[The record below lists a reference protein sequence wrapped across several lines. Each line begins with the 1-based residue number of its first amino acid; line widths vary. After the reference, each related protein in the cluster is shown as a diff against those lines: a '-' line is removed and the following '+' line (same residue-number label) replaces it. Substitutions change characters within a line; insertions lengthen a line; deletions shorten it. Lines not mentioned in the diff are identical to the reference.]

1 MIAYLIRSGVCMV
14 LLFGLYSL
22 ILRKEKLFSFN
33 RFYLIFAVVFSL
45 AVPFVSIPVEVV
57 SGPAAVEIAEI
68 FNHNKLPDSYE
79 YPGVPVQQNS
89 IAEETVFT
97 ETAVTQALPRPVPA
111 QEGQGGIGAILLI
124 IYLAGLTLMSFRFV
138 RNIMVVRRMLLK
150 SEKIDQSWYRIAL
163 LDGLASPFSFMRT
176 VFLDRQAYRK
186 NRIPANVLKH
196 ELEHIR
202 QAHSHDVIFFELVN
216 IVFWFNPMLYLFGKA
231 ARINHEYLADEA
243 VVRDSRDP
251 ETYEGELISFIRIR
265 AGVPF
270 TCGLNSS
277 MIKDRLLMLNT
288 VTSCSGRKIR
298 MVVVTVMS
306 LLLLTLLSLR
316 PAYKDSQDDR
326 NRKKLLR
333 AQDIVIEDVYFR
345 GPDFNPEKALMVI
358 DGKPLSFGDTVRF
371 DPAEVKTISVRQGRD
386 AIRKHGRDAKG
397 GAVEITTYQND
408 LKSDPD
414 SNYFKPT
421 WTVNN
426 RVPEEPVRIPFSN
439 LRSLSLWTYP
449 VFQEQDR
456 IKRWRIVDIMT
467 RDYYRVKGKVLRIN
481 GEPFPGVKIIS
492 TGNPFTATSD
502 KDGRFLLEDVG
513 KDAVVTVTGEGCEP
527 LYFKVSGII
536 YGSDLKITLD
546 RNSEPDFNLD
556 LENHLA
562 RDFTG
567 RWKLNKEQS
576 LRQDGPVDDVIY
588 DIRQYGSDSILF
600 RESRTLNNGREF
612 KSKSSFVFNTIRK
625 ENSGDFSAIEST
637 LICTVPPDGKSFSV
651 TMKMKSKIGIYKDSE
666 YKTDYLLSD
675 DGNQLIERVAGSL
688 ANPPPPAMVFDRI
701 REEE

>member
-14 LLFGLYSL
+14 LLFGLYHL

-45 AVPFVSIPVEVV
+45 AVPFVSIPVEFGFG
-57 SGPAAVEIAEI
+57 SAAGEIAETLNNI
-68 FNHNKLPDSYE
+68 QLLNSPE
-79 YPGVPVQQNS
+79 YHGVTVQENS
-89 IAEETVFT
+89 IAEETIFT
-97 ETAVTQALPRPVPA
+97 EPAVTGAMPVPV
-111 QEGQGGIGAILLI
+111 QEQAGNGGIMVILLI
-124 IYLAGLTLMSFRFV
+124 IYMAGLTLMAARFL
-138 RNIMVVRRMLLK
+138 RNILVVQRMLRRA
-150 SEKIDQSWYRIAL
+150 ETIDQKWYRIAL
-163 LDGLASPFSFMRT
+163 LDGLASPFSFLRT
-176 VFLDRQAYRK
+176 VFLDRKAYLK
-186 NRIPANVLKH
+186 NRIPANVLRH

-202 QAHSHDVIFFELVN
+202 QAHSRDVIFFELMN
-216 IVFWFNPMLYLFGKA
+216 MIFWFNPMLYLFGRA

-251 ETYEGELISFIRIR
+251 ETYEGELISFIRCK
-265 AGVPF
+265 ASVPF

-288 VTSCSGRKIR
+288 VTSVPGRKIR
-298 MVVVTVMS
+298 AAVVSVLSV
-306 LLLLTLLSLR
+306 LLLTLLSLR
-316 PAYKDSQDDR
+316 PAYPGTQDER

-333 AQDIVIEDVYFR
+333 AEDIVIEDVYFR
-345 GPDFNPEKALMVI
+345 DPGFKPVKSLVVI
-358 DGKPLSFGDTVRF
+358 DGKPLSLSDTVIF
-371 DPAEVKTISVRQGRD
+371 DPGQVKTMSVRQGRD
-386 AIRKHGRDAKG
+386 AIRKHGREAKG

-426 RVPEEPVRIPFSN
+426 RVPEGLVSIPVSN

-449 VFQEQDR
+449 VFPEQDR
-456 IKRWRIVDIMT
+456 IRRWRIVDIMT

-481 GEPFPGVKIIS
+481 GEPFPGVKIS
-492 TGNPFTATSD
+492 ATRNPFAATSD

-513 KDAVVTVTGEGCEP
+513 EDAVVTVTGEGCEP

-546 RNSEPDFNLD
+546 RNREPDFNLD

-567 RWKLNKEQS
+567 RWKINKEQS
-576 LRQDGPVDDVIY
+576 LRQDVRVDDVIY
-588 DIRQYGSDSILF
+588 DIRQYGSDSILI

-625 ENSGDFSAIEST
+625 EDSGDFSAIEST

-651 TMKMKSKIGIYKDSE
+651 TMKMKSKIGVFEDSE
-666 YKTDYLLSD
+666 YKVDYSLSD
-675 DGNQLIERVAGSL
+675 DGNQLIERITGKPGASVI
-688 ANPPPPAMVFDRI
+688 PAMIFDRI

>member
-1 MIAYLIRSGVCMV
+1 MV

-45 AVPFVSIPVEVV
+45 AVPFVSIPVEIG
-57 SGPAAVEIAEI
+57 SGPAAVEIAEM
-68 FNHNKLPDSYE
+68 FSHNQLPDSYE

-97 ETAVTQALPRPVPA
+97 EKAVSHPLPQPV
-111 QEGQGGIGAILLI
+111 QKQKGHDGIAVILLI
-124 IYLAGLTLMSFRFV
+124 IYLAGLTLMSARFV
-138 RNIMVVRRMLLK
+138 RNIMVVRMMLLK

-202 QAHSHDVIFFELVN
+202 QAHSHDVIFFELMN
-216 IVFWFNPMLYLFGKA
+216 IVFWFNPMLHLFGKA

-270 TCGLNSS
+270 TCGVNSS

-298 MVVVTVMS
+298 MVVVSIMS
-306 LLLLTLLSLR
+306 LLLLTMLSLR
-316 PAYKDSQDDR
+316 PAYPDTQDDR

-426 RVPEEPVRIPFSN
+426 RVPEGPVSIPVSN

-449 VFQEQDR
+449 VFPEQDR
-456 IKRWRIVDIMT
+456 IRRWRIVDIMT
-467 RDYYRVKGKVLRIN
+467 RDYYQIKGKVIRKN
-481 GEPFPGVKIIS
+481 GDPFPGVKVSS
-492 TGNPFTATSD
+492 TGNPFIATSD
-502 KDGRFLLEDVG
+502 KDGRFILRDVG
-513 KDAVVTVTGEGCEP
+513 NDALVSVTGEGCEP
-527 LYFKVSGII
+527 LYFRAFFKH
-536 YGSDLKITLD
+536 DLKITLD
-546 RNSEPDFNLD
+546 KDSEPDFNLD
-556 LENHLA
+556 SDGHLA
-562 RDFTG
+562 VDFSG
-567 RWKLNKEQS
+567 RWICREM
-576 LRQDGPVDDVIY
+576 RGTPVEYEYIY
-588 DIRQYGSDSILF
+588 YVHQYGSDSILI
-600 RESRTLNNGREF
+600 RNSMKGKDGREYR
-612 KSKSSFVFNTIRK
+612 SETVYAFNTIRRIK
-625 ENSGDFSAIEST
+625 TEPMDNVEVT
-637 LICTVPPDGKSFSV
+637 LICSVSPDGRSF
-651 TMKMKSKIGIYKDSE
+651 TETTHRKSKIGLFEE
-666 YKTDYLLSD
+666 YRDKNTWSMSD
-675 DGNQLIERVAGSL
+675 DGNKLIISSALILDVSSDQGQASADRVFER
-688 ANPPPPAMVFDRI
+688 M

>member
-1 MIAYLIRSGVCMV
+1 MV

-45 AVPFVSIPVEVV
+45 SVPFVSIPVEIG

-68 FNHNKLPDSYE
+68 FNHNQLPDSYE

-89 IAEETVFT
+89 ITEETVFT
-97 ETAVTQALPRPVPA
+97 ETAVTNALPQPV
-111 QEGQGGIGAILLI
+111 QKQKGHDGIAVMLLI
-124 IYLAGLTLMSFRFV
+124 IYLAGLTLMSVRFV
-138 RNIMVVRRMLLK
+138 RNVMVVRRMLLK

-176 VFLDRQAYRK
+176 VFLDRQEYRK

-202 QAHSHDVIFFELVN
+202 QAHSRDVIFFELMNV
-216 IVFWFNPMLYLFGKA
+216 VFWFNPMLYLFGRA

-251 ETYEGELISFIRIR
+251 ETYEGELISFIRIK
-265 AGVPF
+265 ASVPF

-298 MVVVTVMS
+298 MVVVSVMS

-316 PAYKDSQDDR
+316 PAYPGTQDDR

-345 GPDFNPEKALMVI
+345 GPDFNPEKALIVI

-371 DPAEVKTISVRQGRD
+371 DPVEVKTISVRQGRD

-426 RVPEEPVRIPFSN
+426 RVPEWPVSIPVTN

-449 VFQEQDR
+449 VFPEQDR
-456 IKRWRIVDIMT
+456 IRRWRIVDFMT
-467 RDYYRVKGKVLRIN
+467 RDFYQIKGKVIRKN
-481 GEPFPGVKIIS
+481 GDPFPGVKVSS
-492 TGNPFTATSD
+492 TGNPVIARSD

-513 KDAVVTVTGEGCEP
+513 EDAVVTVAGEECEP
-527 LYFKVSGII
+527 LYFRAFFRH
-536 YGSDLKITLD
+536 DLTITLD
-546 RNSEPDFNLD
+546 RDSEPDFSLD
-556 LENHLA
+556 SEGHLA
-562 RDFTG
+562 VDFSG
-567 RWKLNKEQS
+567 RWKRREMY
-576 LRQDGPVDDVIY
+576 GIPPVESEYIY
-588 DIRQYGSDSILF
+588 YVHQYDSDSVLI
-600 RESRTLNNGREF
+600 RHSMKGKGGREY
-612 KSKSSFVFNTIRK
+612 KSETVYAFNTIRRVK
-625 ENSGDFSAIEST
+625 TEPMDNVEVT
-637 LICTVPPDGKSFSV
+637 LICSVSPDGRSFTETTNRKS
-651 TMKMKSKIGIYKDSE
+651 TIGLFE
-666 YKTDYLLSD
+666 DYLTKNTWSMSD
-675 DGNQLIERVAGSL
+675 DQNKLIISSFVSQGTGPDREREL
-688 ANPPPPAMVFDRI
+688 PDMVFERM

>member
-1 MIAYLIRSGVCMV
+1 MV

-45 AVPFVSIPVEVV
+45 AVPFVSIPVEIG
-57 SGPAAVEIAEI
+57 SGPAAVEIAEM
-68 FNHNKLPDSYE
+68 FNHYQLPDSYE

-97 ETAVTQALPRPVPA
+97 ETAVTNALPQPV
-111 QEGQGGIGAILLI
+111 QKQKDHDGIAVMFLI
-124 IYLAGLTLMSFRFV
+124 IYLAGLTLMSVRFV
-138 RNIMVVRRMLLK
+138 RNVMVVRQMLLK

-163 LDGLASPFSFMRT
+163 LDGLSSPFSFMRT
-176 VFLDRQAYRK
+176 VFLDKQAYRK

-202 QAHSHDVIFFELVN
+202 QAHSRDVIFFELVN
-216 IVFWFNPMLYLFGKA
+216 IVFWFNPMLYLFGRA

-243 VVRDSRDP
+243 VVRDSSDP

-265 AGVPF
+265 ASVPF

-288 VTSCSGRKIR
+288 VTSCSGGKIR
-298 MVVVTVMS
+298 MVVVSVMS
-306 LLLLTLLSLR
+306 LLLLTMLSLR
-316 PAYKDSQDDR
+316 PAYPDTQDDR

-345 GPDFNPEKALMVI
+345 GPDFNPEKALIVI

-386 AIRKHGRDAKG
+386 AIRRHGRDAKG

-426 RVPEEPVRIPFSN
+426 RVPEGPVSIPVTN

-449 VFQEQDR
+449 VFPEQDR
-456 IKRWRIVDIMT
+456 IRRWRIVDIMT
-467 RDYYRVKGKVLRIN
+467 RDFYQIKGKVIRKN
-481 GEPFPGVKIIS
+481 GDPFPGVKVSS
-492 TGNPFTATSD
+492 TGNPIIARSD

-513 KDAVVTVTGEGCEP
+513 EDAVVTVAGEECGP
-527 LYFKVSGII
+527 LYFRAFFRH
-536 YGSDLKITLD
+536 DLRITLD
-546 RNSEPDFNLD
+546 RDSEPDFSLD
-556 LENHLA
+556 SEGHLA
-562 RDFTG
+562 VDFSG
-567 RWKLNKEQS
+567 RWKCREMY
-576 LRQDGPVDDVIY
+576 GFPPVESEYIY
-588 DIRQYGSDSILF
+588 YVHQYDSDSVLIRQSMKGKD
-600 RESRTLNNGREF
+600 GREY
-612 KSKSSFVFNTIRK
+612 KSERVYAFNTIRRVK
-625 ENSGDFSAIEST
+625 TEPMDNVEVT
-637 LICTVPPDGKSFSV
+637 LICSVSPDGRSFTETTNRKS
-651 TMKMKSKIGIYKDSE
+651 TIGLFE
-666 YKTDYLLSD
+666 DYRTKNTWSMSD
-675 DGNQLIERVAGSL
+675 DQNQLIISSFDSQGTGPDREREL
-688 ANPPPPAMVFDRI
+688 PDMVFERM